1 MKGGYGM
8 VIEILGKRDFGNVGV
23 QIIQAE
29 GCLGNLWLTAE
40 EIGKALEFEDPKGNV
55 DKIYKRHKDELDEF
69 SMFCPMETPGGPQDV
84 RIFSEEGVYMITFF
98 SQSPK
103 AKEFRRWVA
112 RLLKAYR
119 QGKLGTGPA
128 VRERLAKMKEHRLFM
143 EENRKFQAAARAE
156 AERIIR
162 NEGSL
167 EALDSVP
174 VLQEAVRILVETDV
188 RTKHKQLSLI

>member
-1 MKGGYGM
+1 ME
-8 VIEILGKRDFGNVGV
+8 IEVLAKRDFGNTGIR
-23 QIIQAE
+23 IIQVDDTE
-29 GCLGNLWLTAE
+29 RTFWLSGE
-40 EIGKALEFEDPKGNV
+40 EVGEALELNDPRKAV
-55 DKIYKRHKDELDEF
+55 HLIYQRHKDELKEF
-69 SMFCPMETPGGPQDV
+69 SMLWPVDTPGGPQDT

-103 AKEFRRWVA
+103 AKEFRKWVA
-112 RLLKAYR
+112 KLLKAYR

-128 VRERLAKMKEHRLFM
+128 ARERLARMKEHRLFM

-162 NEGSL
+162 KEGTL

-174 VLQEAVRILVETDV
+174 VLQEAVKAIVEMDP
-188 RTKHKQLSLI
+188 RTKNKQLSLI

>member
-1 MKGGYGM
+1 MDIA
-8 VIEILGKRDFGNVGV
+8 VIGKRDFGNVGV
-23 QIIQAE
+23 QLIQADRCFE
-29 GCLGNLWLTAE
+29 SVWLTAE
-40 EIGKALEFEDPKGNV
+40 AIGKALEFEDPKGNV
-55 DKIYKRHKDELDEF
+55 DKIYQRHKDELDEF
-69 SMFCPMETPGGPQDV
+69 TMLWPIETPGGPQEV
-84 RIFSEEGVYMITFF
+84 RIFSEEGVYLITFF

-103 AKEFRRWVA
+103 AKEFRQWVVK
-112 RLLKAYR
+112 LLKAYR

-128 VRERLAKMKEHRLFM
+128 ARERLARMKEQRLFM
-143 EENRKFQAAARAE
+143 EESRRFQATARAE

-174 VLQEAVRILVETDV
+174 VLQEAVKSIVEMDP

>member
-1 MKGGYGM
+1 MECT
-8 VIEILGKRDFGNVGV
+8 VIAIRNFFEAPIRLLQSADNN
-23 QIIQAE
+23 I
-29 GCLGNLWLTAE
+29 NLWFTAE
-40 EIGKALEFEDPKGNV
+40 EIGNALQIEEPRTAVN
-55 DKIYKRHKDELDEF
+55 KIYKRHKDELEDF
-69 SMFCPMETPGGPQDV
+69 SMLWPMETVKGIRDT
-84 RIFSEEGVYMITFF
+84 RIFSEEAVFMITFF

-103 AKEFRRWVA
+103 AKEFRKWVA
-112 RLLKAYR
+112 KLLKAYR

-162 NEGSL
+162 KEGSL

-174 VLQEAVRILVETDV
+174 VLQDAVKIIVEMDP